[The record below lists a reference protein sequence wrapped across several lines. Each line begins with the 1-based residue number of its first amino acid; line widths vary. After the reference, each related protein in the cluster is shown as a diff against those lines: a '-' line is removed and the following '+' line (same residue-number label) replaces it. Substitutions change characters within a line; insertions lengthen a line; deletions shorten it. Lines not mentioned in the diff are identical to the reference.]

1 MKKLLLITLFLTAA
15 MTLEAA
21 EIPSKED
28 IKTMTEDSLLAFGEA
43 VKNKDF
49 SDFYDDIADLWQK
62 QTTAKKLLEA
72 FKTFTDQD
80 IDLTNA
86 IKGLE
91 PLFSSTKI
99 DPDNN
104 VLIISGYYPTKP
116 NRIIFDLKYI
126 EEEGDWKLVGINVN
140 LKE

>member
-1 MKKLLLITLFLTAA
+1 MNKLFLITLCLTAA
-15 MTLEAA
+15 VALQGA
-21 EIPSKED
+21 EIPSKEEL
-28 IKTMTEDSLLAFGEA
+28 KRMSEDSLLEFGEA

-72 FKTFTDQD
+72 FKTFTDQN
-80 IDLTNA
+80 IDLTDA
-86 IKGLE
+86 IRGLE

-99 DPDNN
+99 DPDND
-104 VLIISGYYPTKP
+104 VLIISGFYPTKP
-116 NRIIFDLKYI
+116 NRIIFDLKYLQ
-126 EEEGDWKLVGINVN
+126 EEGDWKLVGINVN

>member
-1 MKKLLLITLFLTAA
+1 

-116 NRIIFDLKYI
+116 NRIIFDLKYL